1 MTTLSGPGYS
11 GGRSLFGGK
20 ARWLVALALVIISII
35 TYCSST
41 AYNAVTGEDQH
52 ISLTVDQEIA
62 LGLQAVPQMAAE
74 FGGLDPNQAAQ
85 ALVDKVGE
93 RLVATSA
100 AQETPYK
107 FEFSLL
113 ADNETIN
120 AFALPGGPVFITAS
134 LLNRLETEG
143 QLAGVLAHE
152 ISHVVARHSAEQ
164 IASAQLTE
172 GLSGAAVIAA
182 SDPDNPQSSQQAAA
196 VAAAVGQV
204 VNMKYGRDDELEADR
219 LGVRFMVEAG
229 YDPRS
234 MIRVME
240 ILAEAGDGA
249 GPPEFFSTHPNPE
262 RRTEQIQAAIQEEF
276 PQGVPVGL
284 IQ

>member
-1 MTTLSGPGYS
+1 MITLRGSGS
-11 GGRSLFGGK
+11 SSRSLFGGK
-20 ARWLVALALVIISII
+20 ARLLVALAVVIISVVS
-35 TYCSST
+35 YCSST

-62 LGLQAVPQMAAE
+62 LGLQAVPQIAAE
-74 FGGLDPNQAAQ
+74 FGGLDPDQAAQ
-85 ALVDKVGE
+85 ALVDQVGE
-93 RLVATSA
+93 RLVTTSA
-100 AQETPYK
+100 AQETPYP

-113 ADNETIN
+113 ADNEVVN

-134 LLNRLETEG
+134 LLNLLESEG

-152 ISHVVARHSAEQ
+152 IGHVVARHSAEQ

-172 GLSGAAVIAA
+172 GLSGAAVIAV
-182 SDPDNPQSSQQAAA
+182 SDPDNPQSSQQTAAI
-196 VAAAVGQV
+196 AAAVGQV
-204 VNMKYGRDDELEADR
+204 VNMKYGRDDELESDR

-240 ILAEAGDGA
+240 ILAETGDSA
-249 GPPEFFSTHPNPE
+249 RPPEFFSTHPNPE
-262 RRTEQIQAAIQEEF
+262 RRLEQIQAAIQEEF
-276 PQGVPVGL
+276 PEGVPQGL